1 MSEDIID
8 RDQLLH
14 AFGELGLTN
23 VNEEVKHE
31 KETNICLIVLYVFY
45 SCCLK
50 SMKG

>member
-14 AFGELGLTN
+14 DFSELGLTN
-23 VNEEVKHE
+23 VNDEVNWE
-31 KETNICLIVLYVFY
+31 DDTNILMLHYFITSF
-45 SCCLK
+45 CLK

>member
-14 AFGELGLTN
+14 AFSELGLTN

-31 KETNICLIVLYVFY
+31 KETNICLN
-45 SCCLK
+45 SCICLLVVV
-50 SMKG
+50 

>member
-14 AFGELGLTN
+14 AFSELGLTN
-23 VNEEVKHE
+23 VNDEVNGE
-31 KETNICLIVLYVFY
+31 DDTNILMLLSFIY
-45 SCCLK
+45 SFCLK

>member
-14 AFGELGLTN
+14 AFSELGLTN

-31 KETNICLIVLYVFY
+31 KEKNVLIEQFY
-45 SCCLK
+45 ITLAVV
-50 SMKG
+50 

>member
-14 AFGELGLTN
+14 AFCELGLTN
-23 VNEEVKHE
+23 VNDEVNGEED
-31 KETNICLIVLYVFY
+31 TNILMLHCFISSF
-45 SCCLK
+45 CLK